1 MTIEGMLISGAF
13 IGLLIGLFSPSGRAG
28 CITLWIVPVGM
39 IAYIAVWQWQHP
51 EKLRSTS
58 ALDFM
63 FGPLWPSLGA
73 VVGYVGGG
81 GVRFLV
87 RRLKRTGS

>member
-1 MTIEGMLISGAF
+1 MTIEAMLISGAVV
-13 IGLLIGLFSPSGRAG
+13 GLLIGLFSPNGRVG
-28 CITLWIVPVGM
+28 CAILWIVPVAM

-51 EKLRSTS
+51 ENLRSTS
-58 ALDFM
+58 ALDFL

-73 VVGYVGGG
+73 SVGYVIGGSL
-81 GVRFLV
+81 RSLI